1 MNWFWIWL
9 SKTVLKRYNN
19 SICLR
24 IWVKMNFLVSSRLKN
39 MKKWNFI
46 EIKLTLT
53 KLKCERKQ
61 EKGKIKRKS

>member
-1 MNWFWIWL
+1 
-9 SKTVLKRYNN
+9 
-19 SICLR
+19 
-24 IWVKMNFLVSSRLKN
+24 

-61 EKGKIKRKS
+61 EKGKIKRKSENLTQTLKR